1 MHHQV
6 IKPHVLILLEDD
18 GGYNG
23 VGYMNERLFPGA
35 PKLHTPVLDA
45 LAAEAVKL
53 TAFYVQVRCN
63 ILMKWVGFGQ
73 TPSASSWFW
82 FFGFG
87 GNLGCFPF
95 VPS

>member
-1 MHHQV
+1 M
-6 IKPHVLILLEDD
+6 LILLEDD

-53 TAFYVQVRCN
+53 TAFYVQVRPT
-63 ILMKWVGFGQ
+63 F
-73 TPSASSWFW
+73 
-82 FFGFG
+82 
-87 GNLGCFPF
+87 
-95 VPS
+95 